1 MLYGVEMYPLWNNKI
16 HVCSFNNWWL
26 WALKQV
32 AYQLDIETTMTEWWC
47 DKQIITIQF
56 GSLDGKEQFVL
67 HWPSLTP
74 KQRELVKQVLE
85 DRSKLKLIHNAL
97 FEYVVLRFH
106 GIIIENLYDT
116 MLAEQVLNGGLKMEE
131 GWYSLSGLCQ
141 RYLCYKLDKTEQ
153 KGFSHEPLREAQVIY
168 AADDVKPL
176 GFIRTMQIERLKV
189 NLHSAPLENTA
200 ALEMEALLSYGDMVY
215 NGMEMDVDAW
225 LANLDLVEPIIQE
238 AESNLYKA
246 MHADQDLFDKAV
258 ELGYINQQDKL
269 LINWASAQARIKLVQ
284 LLDPELMGTAKAY
297 LGKQI
302 KSGHENSDW
311 LQAFVDE
318 RYPVLEANYLKYFR
332 DELIEAGLLR
342 SAGDT
347 YINWNSQ
354 PQVLPL
360 FQAVDRKLKALNE
373 EALNKFVHPIGKLRK
388 AYTESLLLRT
398 TFGEQFIKK
407 HLEPDGKV
415 RTTINQ
421 VLTTGRVS
429 SYNPNMQ
436 NIPAKESVG
445 NRYRNCFVAPKGSSY
460 VSGDYIGQEL
470 CVIAYLSRDPV
481 WTDALMTGKD
491 IHSVCAEMVYPT
503 KWKVAA
509 ESDCAYY
516 ALIPGT
522 KTMAKAKC
530 NCKKHKPIRYDVK
543 SVDFGLSYGMT
554 EYKLAGDVGI
564 SVVAAKKLISDYF
577 TGFPK
582 IGALLNHFAAF
593 AVKHGY
599 IQTIWPFYR
608 KRFFPEWSEVTEL
621 EREMHIKGIKMDWR
635 LAAIERAAKNMP
647 IQGTSGDMA
656 KLSVCMIRWFLHEN
670 NLQDKI
676 FQVMQVHDQNDT
688 ITNNELAEWWKPE
701 LKRIMEEAAY
711 FLIPNGLVK
720 SDVSVTPSW
729 SK

>member
-1 MLYGVEMYPLWNNKI
+1 MIYAVGQVPGSLRYGQSTFREFLLWEQ
-16 HVCSFNNWWL
+16 SQTGF
-26 WALKQV
+26 
-32 AYQLDIETTMTEWWC
+32 QLDIETTMTEWWC
-47 DKQIITIQF
+47 DKEIITIQL
-56 GSLDGKEQFVL
+56 GRLDGKDQWVL
-67 HWPSLTP
+67 EWASLTSHQ
-74 KQRELVKQVLE
+74 KEMVKEILQNNRKV
-85 DRSKLKLIHNAL
+85 KLIHNAL

-106 GIIIENLYDT
+106 GIIIENIYDT
-116 MLAEQVLNGGLKMEE
+116 MLAEQVLNGGLKMEV
-131 GWYSLSGLCQ
+131 GWYSLSGLCD
-141 RYLCYKLDKTEQ
+141 RYLCYTLDKTEQ
-153 KGFSHEPLREAQVIY
+153 KGFTHEPLREAQIIY

-176 GFIRTMQIERLKV
+176 GFIRRMQIERLKV
-189 NLHSAPLENTA
+189 NLHSTPLENTA

-238 AESNLYKA
+238 AESSLYKA
-246 MHADQDLFDKAV
+246 MHADQNLFDKAV

-269 LINWASAQARIKLVQ
+269 LINWASAQAKIKLVQ

-318 RYPVLEANYLKYFR
+318 RYPTLEANYLKYFR
-332 DELIEAGLLR
+332 DELIEVGLLR
-342 SAGDT
+342 PAGDT

-360 FQAVDRKLKALNE
+360 FQAVDSKLKALSE
-373 EALNKFVHPIGKLRK
+373 DALNKFVHPIGKLRK
-388 AYTESLLLRT
+388 EYTEALKLRGT
-398 TFGEQFIKK
+398 YGEEFVKK

-445 NRYRNCFVAPKGSSY
+445 NRYRNCFIAPKGSSY
-460 VSGDYIGQEL
+460 VSGDYTGQEL
-470 CVIAYLSRDPV
+470 CVIAYLSKDPV
-481 WTDALMTGKD
+481 WTEALMKGQD
-491 IHSVCAEMVYPT
+491 IHSVCAEMVYPV
-503 KWKVAA
+503 KWKAAA
-509 ESDCAYY
+509 EPNCAYY
-516 ALIPGT
+516 VVVSGGGI
-522 KTMAKAKC
+522 AKMKC
-530 NCKKHKPIRYDVK
+530 ECKKHKPIRYDTK
-543 SVDFGLSYGMT
+543 SIDFGLAYGMT

-564 SVVAAKKLISDYF
+564 PVPAARRMIGDYF
-577 TGFPK
+577 SAFPK
-582 IGALLNHFAAF
+582 IGGLLNHFASF

-608 KRFFPEWSEVTEL
+608 KRFFPEWNEVTEL
-621 EREMHIKGIKMDWR
+621 EKEMHIKGIKMDWR

-656 KLSVCMIRWFLHEN
+656 KLSVCMIRWYLHEKG
-670 NLQDKI
+670 LQDTI

-688 ITNNELAEWWKPE
+688 ITNDELAEWWKPE

-720 SDVSVTPSW
+720 SDVSITQSW